1 MTENNDEVLKGR
13 ELADEAVALALT
25 KKAEGLI
32 LLNPGNQSGIAE
44 WFIICHGSN
53 EIHNRAIADAVL
65 VGLKEKNTPPWHT
78 EGINEGRWILL
89 DYSDVVLCV
98 MLPEL
103 REYYELETLWE
114 DCPRIE
120 IQE

>member
-1 MTENNDEVLKGR
+1 MTANKDEVLKGR
-13 ELADEAVALALT
+13 ELADESVALALT

-44 WFIICHGSN
+44 WSIICHGSN

-65 VGLKEKNTPPWHT
+65 VGLKEKSTPPWHT